1 MIAAARQ
8 TLRVTCAVLALA
20 GPIVALTA
28 CERKEGPA
36 EKLGAAVDD
45 AVDGAKDTVDDAV
58 DGAKDAVD
66 DAKGAMD

>member
-8 TLRVTCAVLALA
+8 TLRATCAVLALA

-36 EKLGAAVDD
+36 EKLGAAVDEAVDNAKD
-45 AVDGAKDTVDDAV
+45 AVDGAQ
-58 DGAKDAVD
+58 DAVD